1 MRRTQIT
8 ELHYITPLVNVVSI
22 CQRGILC
29 NRLAERHRHQ
39 SVAMPEIQARRANK
53 TVPGGRRL
61 HDYANLY
68 FHARNPM
75 LYTRQAQHADLCVL
89 RIGPNVL
96 DLPEVV
102 ITSQNAASDYARFYP
117 SPQGLAHLDYD
128 QVFAEYWTH
137 PGDLIL
143 EWQHK
148 SVKCAEVLVPGQIA
162 PSFIMGAYVSNADTE
177 ARLREQLRAKNINLD
192 IIVDRHLFFLG
203 GRS

>member
-1 MRRTQIT
+1 MRRDQLR
-8 ELHYITPLVNVVSI
+8 ELHYITPIVNVPSI

-53 TVPGGRRL
+53 TVPGGQRL

-75 LYTRQAQHADLCVL
+75 LYTRQAQHALLCVL
-89 RIGPNVL
+89 RIDPNVL
-96 DLPEVV
+96 DLPDVV
-102 ITSQNAASDYARFYP
+102 ITSGNAASGYARFFP

-137 PGDLIL
+137 PDNVIL
-143 EWQHK
+143 EWRHK
-148 SVKCAEVLVPGQIA
+148 SAKCAEVLVPGQIA
-162 PSFIMGAYVSNADTE
+162 PAFIMGAYVSNVDTE
-177 ARLREQLRAKNINLD
+177 ARLRESLRAKNLNLD
-192 IIVDRHLFFLG
+192 IIIDKRLFVLG
-203 GRS
+203 GRP